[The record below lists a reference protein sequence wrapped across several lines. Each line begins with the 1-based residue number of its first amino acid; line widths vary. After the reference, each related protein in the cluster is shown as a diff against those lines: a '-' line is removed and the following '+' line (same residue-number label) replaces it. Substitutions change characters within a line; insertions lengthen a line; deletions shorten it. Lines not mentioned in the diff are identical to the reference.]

1 MKINF
6 HVKKKVETFLYRN
19 KALAGIVFPAR
30 RHQSERKRDH
40 DEQTRTTRS
49 KSLLSIRSV

>member
-30 RHQSERKRDH
+30 EGV
-40 DEQTRTTRS
+40 
-49 KSLLSIRSV
+49 I

>member
-30 RHQSERKRDH
+30 RHQSEHKRDR